1 MKSFC
6 LELLICVTIFC
17 KFHTIKICLYYVIVI
32 SILEE
37 NWQIAA
43 LCFFL
48 PQCLFRCKSVA
59 ILTHKKV

>member
-1 MKSFC
+1 MKSVC

-17 KFHTIKICLYYVIVI
+17 KVHTIKICLYYVIVI

-43 LCFFL
+43 LCFF
-48 PQCLFRCKSVA
+48 CHNAFSAV
-59 ILTHKKV
+59 KVWRF